1 MVHYKLEKIGLVER
15 NKILEAGQ
23 SMMNEEIN
31 LKPIF
36 WLEIDACYHWPYNSE
51 LEMFLLTQ
59 QFAPKSAKFE
69 SNGIND
75 YPSGASAPPRGTIF
89 YIISLNG

>member
-36 WLEIDACYHWPYNSE
+36 WLEIDACYH
-51 LEMFLLTQ
+51 
-59 QFAPKSAKFE
+59 
-69 SNGIND
+69 
-75 YPSGASAPPRGTIF
+75 
-89 YIISLNG
+89 